1 MEAIRG
7 GFAISARLM
16 LGGVFL
22 LSGIDY
28 SCGYTHIVQQMAAY
42 GTPYPRL
49 MLLIG
54 ILLLL
59 AGSTSVILGYRTR
72 LGAGMLLL
80 FLLGATYFFYDI
92 WDPSVVASQNILRL
106 SKDGTLMGA
115 MAMLMLQG
123 AGPWSI
129 DASPM
134 KMKLDGMFVQLMR
147 LRVRIYLAPPAS
159 AFSTAVA
166 T

>member
-59 AGSTSVILGYRTR
+59 AGPVPAPLGTSPV
-72 LGAGMLLL
+72 
-80 FLLGATYFFYDI
+80 
-92 WDPSVVASQNILRL
+92 SVVSTGAATTLAAAPRSSGSRQNAPVPLSSQ
-106 SKDGTLMGA
+106 
-115 MAMLMLQG
+115 
-123 AGPWSI
+123 P
-129 DASPM
+129 
-134 KMKLDGMFVQLMR
+134 
-147 LRVRIYLAPPAS
+147 
-159 AFSTAVA
+159 
-166 T
+166 